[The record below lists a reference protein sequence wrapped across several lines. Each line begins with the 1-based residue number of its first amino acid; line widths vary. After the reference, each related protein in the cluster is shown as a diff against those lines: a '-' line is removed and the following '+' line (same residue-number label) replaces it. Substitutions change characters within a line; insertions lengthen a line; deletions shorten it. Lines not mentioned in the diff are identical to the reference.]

1 MTKRK
6 DFVSDGL
13 VTLRHKYVAEGLDAR
28 KGDEDISGINS
39 DPGFDKDLS
48 IQEQKI
54 QSYHQIKDEL
64 NICLQQQIA
73 TLETEIELE
82 KQSLNNYE
90 EAHKRFDEVLEKFTD
105 LPESTEL
112 EKNPDAL
119 TRLEQLRVEFFGTKA
134 ACQRVVEKSPIHNA
148 PAANSPQISLLP
160 ELNSLNQLQMLKM
173 GLCFALPLIVA
184 IIIGCII
191 IAWVII
197 IAFP

>member
-90 EAHKRFDEVLEKFTD
+90 EAHKRFDEVLGKFTD

-134 ACQRVVEKSPIHNA
+134 ACKRVVEKSPVHNT
-148 PAANSPQISLLP
+148 PAGNSPQISLLP